1 MARSRSLQAG
11 PRVRHSGVEAI
22 VLGEQALLQATSPAT
37 QSFLM
42 LSIAFAQVEKGD
54 HEAAHATVQEA
65 VRQAPWMNQKMYRW
79 FYRTQN
85 GADLE
90 RFMAAMARAAMPE
103 GS

>member
-1 MARSRSLQAG
+1 MTRSG
-11 PRVRHSGVEAI
+11 AI
-22 VLGEQALLQATSPAT
+22 LAQQKDSHRLAVILHADVVGSTSPAT

-42 LSIAFAQVEKGD
+42 LSIAFAQVEKGNQ
-54 HEAAHATVQEA
+54 EAAHATVQEA

-90 RFMAAMARAAMPE
+90 RFMAAMARAGMPE